1 MGDMIR
7 TKPLGEQARGISLI
21 GGASHRQGPEV
32 PISGYRGEEGRQRA
46 RGAKGLTKRS
56 GGNLGNPVISNLRS
70 VHDF

>member
-1 MGDMIR
+1 MI
-7 TKPLGEQARGISLI
+7 GISLI
-21 GGASHRQGPEV
+21 GRASHHKGQRCLSVGIEM
-32 PISGYRGEEGRQRA
+32 RNGRQRA